1 MLTFDLSAFEP
12 KYFNPSFNANNG
24 KIAIPVSFDKTAS
37 NPSIKLL
44 AIDCNWLIASN
55 TKNHDSKSARP

>member
-24 KIAIPVSFDKTAS
+24 KIAIPVSFEKTAT
-37 NPSIKLL
+37 NPKTKL
-44 AIDCNWLIASN
+44 ITFDCDWWIATS
-55 TKNHDSKSARP
+55 TKNDDSRSARP